1 MRGYDA
7 VEDVDELDEL
17 DEPEPSVDPDC
28 VSWWWR

>member
-7 VEDVDELDEL
+7 VEDVDEL